1 MATSAT
7 GVVERV
13 RLEVET
19 LRRESLHWHLHPLP
33 EITLQALIKSSGGL
47 VIIVDLLP
55 SPELELPEDP
65 TTIELIVGP
74 KYGVNPPVVRCCG
87 TFLHALCDPSTR
99 QMDLPMLK
107 RAERGWSKSYS
118 LSAVLHALRRS
129 FLRRGSDSSLNL
141 WVRRNPHRRAERCVC
156 KQELRS
162 KHLQH
167 LETKY
172 HIDSPQVVVGQCRS
186 AGAASVGARD
196 VMEDAYVCVEQLQ
209 CDSASMLGFHPA
221 VYCIADGHAGS
232 ECANFLVRTLP
243 SAIGAHLARDK
254 SPRESLWR
262 AFTDVDLDFTKWA
275 VARNDTSG
283 STCTCILFDGL
294 DKLYC
299 ANVGDSRQ
307 SHAAHVVQL
316 SRDHRSIDVEEQALV
331 ASKGGFI
338 TNDRTFGQLTV
349 TRTFGDV
356 DIKKHFGDAI
366 SAAPEISEWSLSPTG
381 DVVVVASDGLYAALD
396 NRSVAGIVMTMLAK
410 GEHLQAI
417 ASELIRVCIKERC
430 GEDNTSVIVLQLTPE
445 NANAMTPTSSIQED
459 LEDET
464 PVLLRS
470 TPMTRSVDKLLADL
484 AIHDV
489 VGGGATTSSTT
500 TIPQPQDGL
509 DGSTK
514 RKEKQSAVR
523 RPLVTS
529 ETIKSDDEL
538 MQFLLDEENFNG

>member
-275 VARNDTSG
+275 VARNDTSVELLNSMTWQNPVDPAALAFASSLTA
-283 STCTCILFDGL
+283 STSSTAPMSAIPGKATRL
-294 DKLYC
+294 
-299 ANVGDSRQ
+299 
-307 SHAAHVVQL
+307 
-316 SRDHRSIDVEEQALV
+316 
-331 ASKGGFI
+331 
-338 TNDRTFGQLTV
+338 TFGQLTV

>member
-47 VIIVDLLP
+47 GIIVDLLP

-65 TTIELIVGP
+65 TTIELIVGL

-254 SPRESLWR
+254 SPRYVLHPAQR
-262 AFTDVDLDFTKWA
+262 AQ
-275 VARNDTSG
+275 
-283 STCTCILFDGL
+283 
-294 DKLYC
+294 DKQGIAL
-299 ANVGDSRQ
+299 ASV
-307 SHAAHVVQL
+307 
-316 SRDHRSIDVEEQALV
+316 HRR
-331 ASKGGFI
+331 GFI

-417 ASELIRVCIKERC
+417 ASELIRVCIKERR

-500 TIPQPQDGL
+500 TMPQPQDGL

>member
-47 VIIVDLLP
+47 GIIVDLLP

-65 TTIELIVGP
+65 TTIELIVGL

-141 WVRRNPHRRAERCVC
+141 W
-156 KQELRS
+156 ELRS

-283 STCTCILFDGL
+283 STCICILFDGL

-299 ANVGDSRQ
+299 ANVGDSR
-307 SHAAHVVQL
+307 ALLIRGKHVVQL

-331 ASKGGFI
+331 ASKGTERLQSRW
-338 TNDRTFGQLTV
+338 TNL
-349 TRTFGDV
+349 
-356 DIKKHFGDAI
+356 
-366 SAAPEISEWSLSPTG
+366 
-381 DVVVVASDGLYAALD
+381 AL
-396 NRSVAGIVMTMLAK
+396 
-410 GEHLQAI
+410 
-417 ASELIRVCIKERC
+417 
-430 GEDNTSVIVLQLTPE
+430 
-445 NANAMTPTSSIQED
+445 
-459 LEDET
+459 
-464 PVLLRS
+464 
-470 TPMTRSVDKLLADL
+470 
-484 AIHDV
+484 
-489 VGGGATTSSTT
+489 
-500 TIPQPQDGL
+500 
-509 DGSTK
+509 
-514 RKEKQSAVR
+514 
-523 RPLVTS
+523 
-529 ETIKSDDEL
+529 
-538 MQFLLDEENFNG
+538 